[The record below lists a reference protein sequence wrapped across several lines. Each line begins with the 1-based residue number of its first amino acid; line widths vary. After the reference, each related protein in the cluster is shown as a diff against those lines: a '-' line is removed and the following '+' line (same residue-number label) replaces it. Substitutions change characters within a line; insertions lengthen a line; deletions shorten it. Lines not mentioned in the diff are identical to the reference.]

1 MSDMKIPKGKIGI
14 AKSVVEMAKEMM
26 QKKASVLPKEEAEA
40 NLKKFLEPSKV
51 QQRLFHSTFSDFSVP
66 KTKHGSDE
74 YFKFGIHVGPLEA
87 AESRIPIKAKED
99 LIDKRK
105 SGNAGANIM
114 PVHIQL
120 RNPLRLNENRMGR
133 WGVDDIMHEVMQKA
147 DRGELP
153 NVDQKLLDDYFDDQL
168 EIRGKKWSYAD
179 EPGEK
184 SELLSNFLNDI
195 GFDGIVYKNEIEG
208 GGDSYL
214 LLNPNQVKSAIGNR
228 GTYDIGEKDITKAK
242 GGAVKMR
249 DGGDPVRAAIEQAVS
264 SGKPRRPIA
273 LTAPTQQD
281 IDRMRAEIADNARRV
296 AALKEGMERQRI
308 EEMPPAEMKAY
319 EPTTRQRLG
328 EMAERA
334 LRKVS
339 PAPRARAL
347 ADVMTGG
354 REGAMLS
361 AADFVPFLGT
371 GMAVEEI
378 APHVKEAL
386 SQGNYGEAALYGGL
400 GIAAAVPGIPST
412 VKGAK
417 AIGKALAPKAGEL
430 AEQYAI
436 RTGMVLPMDVW
447 HGSPYRFQP
456 TAKNPL
462 GEFNP
467 TKIGTGEGAQAYGHG
482 FYLAEAPDVAKS
494 YVPRDMKYEEKLL
507 KMYQQAERSR
517 NYDAMEVLESA
528 MMHKTPKELMEQ
540 YPNQAGLVGKIK
552 NIPYN
557 AGALYKVDL
566 PDEQIAKMLDWDKP
580 LTKDAPQEVKDAFN
594 RIIQKYP
601 ELKDKFFQ
609 AFKEGRPGYHYYSL
623 LNDYAKTGDLL
634 KNQAFAS
641 DALREAGI
649 PGIRYLDQGSR
660 GAGQGTSNFVVFPGM
675 EDILT
680 IKERMKKGGPVEK
693 AGGGIARRLAKYA
706 KSFEPSKKTEI
717 FIGEKSEIWD
727 APAAAKAV
735 KLEKAGVDP
744 VEIWKQTGTFRSPD
758 GKLRQEISDVGSK
771 FRGEKEM
778 KELVATMK
786 QQEAD
791 IKQKIKESKEH
802 PDLFPKQLKAA
813 QGALRQAAKE
823 IKQIRTMEG
832 GPEYRVGLGNKAG
845 FAFEHP
851 ELYEAYPKLLDMDV
865 QQGGRSGSARGSYI
879 AGINE
884 NDPGLMNIYDQ
895 GLQNDPRSTALHEMQ
910 HAVQGLEGFG
920 AGGNPAMAYMHPE
933 AHEILNLMR
942 KQAREPMS
950 YEEYAKKAGLDSMP
964 LGDAMK
970 EYEKYKKAVPDVA
983 QKMDREFQN
992 EAAMLFYQRLAGEA
1006 ESRAVQERMLM
1017 TPSQRKE
1024 TFPLS
1029 SYDVLPED
1037 VITKFEKKKGGP
1049 VSLDSMRLAVGGMAG
1064 GGIRRIITEGIEGLS
1079 KVAKSASKAKKEVKE
1094 YRTPAKFERVPA
1106 KTKEEIEELARRMA
1120 PQYLGE
1126 FVRKPESTFSV
1137 AGKSMKQYKREKDL
1151 PIIYSGDRP
1160 TPDVFDIS
1168 KHEGSVM
1175 VGVPGDPTIAHRTLE
1190 QIGDIRPETPVKLH
1204 GGPLYGLEGEFWAS
1218 GKGPAT
1224 GLQATAQRGSEAYGG
1239 VPVLGK
1245 YIRMPEGTPYAL
1257 HTTDALLQF
1266 QRPDMLGNKKLKQLN
1281 AEIRRGNLKNKF
1293 PEFVGFEDPDLV
1305 LLQAQ
1310 DNPNLRKHINNVL
1323 LKPTTTEKYGLRMSG
1338 PDIDAA
1344 ITEAELRNLET
1355 GSTGFS
1361 VGRLYPK
1368 SNLTESAHPTYEFD
1382 IPGRLIGQTRY
1393 PQPYELS
1400 FPDTLK
1406 FARENLK
1413 PGVGEFGMFKMIG
1426 PRQIIDSQLVDE
1438 IKMYEEAMKILT
1450 GKKQGGPV
1458 YKSSGGILKSLNAMR
1473 AFIKASKEADIAK
1486 KSKEAAAK
1494 GEVYIPDEE
1503 TKRIM
1508 QEALKPGMPEKPEGF
1523 ADGGQITS
1531 DDLIIEER
1539 AL

>member
-1 MSDMKIPKGKIGI
+1 MSKTTLFADILKNALKKNAERAAEEIKNLEKRSSSYPLLDDFMRNYSEDLRSGFQSNRPNPKNIEKYLEIHQRPVTQEGSGGVKNLSIDQMLKEIEERRVPSAQDVSPDGYKFGGPINMKDGGDPILVTIEKAKEQTNELKKGGAVKMNKGGIAKSIADMIKEIRKTRGGYEAKRLERAADEVPNLERLYQEEALRGLFRGDNARGIMTMKPEDFERYAIPLGIKSSVGPKAAELAKSGDISKETVTTAEYIKHLGGIRGGFDDVPFLQVNKEEAGLPLLPYISGHEGRHRMRAMAGKRPSAIVQFLPRSELREPFPRRSREEYIDALNSELNLSGKMILPESDGSVVRPAIKLPDVYKTGGAVKMGKGGI
-14 AKSVVEMAKEMM
+14 AKSVAEMSKEMM
-26 QKKASVLPKEEAEA
+26 KKKPSVAAKEPTHNYDDVINSMNRAKSCQNYLNCQLAVQLASGVSDIKSLPTVKS
-40 NLKKFLEPSKV
+40 PDV
-51 QQRLFHSTFSDFSVP
+51 GDIH
-66 KTKHGSDE
+66 
-74 YFKFGIHVGPLEA
+74 KFGIRHYAIDVGDGYVVDVPQWGGNIEKKTL
-87 AESRIPIKAKED
+87 KEVVD
-99 LIDKRK
+99 EYGPPTSTHRPP
-105 SGNAGANIM
+105 SG
-114 PVHIQL
+114 
-120 RNPLRLNENRMGR
+120 
-133 WGVDDIMHEVMQKA
+133 
-147 DRGELP
+147 
-153 NVDQKLLDDYFDDQL
+153 
-168 EIRGKKWSYAD
+168 
-179 EPGEK
+179 
-184 SELLSNFLNDI
+184 
-195 GFDGIVYKNEIEG
+195 
-208 GGDSYL
+208 SYL
-214 LLNPNQVKSAIGNR
+214 QN
-228 GTYDIGEKDITKAK
+228 KAK

-281 IDRMRAEIADNARRV
+281 IDRMRAEIAENARRV
-296 AALKEGMERQRI
+296 AAVKSELTPEAPVEKKYS
-308 EEMPPAEMKAY
+308 P
-319 EPTTRQRLG
+319 
-328 EMAERA
+328 A
-334 LRKVS
+334 LRFLPEGTPESIKWAFEKAAKDIGPSMEVVSADGKPIGVNINEGGFGDLLSTASALYDVPATVAGEEVFRRTGS
-339 PAPRARAL
+339 PAAAAAAYTLTDPIGAVTGAPVAGRAAVKAGKAL
-347 ADVMTGG
+347 
-354 REGAMLS
+354 
-361 AADFVPFLGT
+361 VPTLGKTAEQYMMRT
-371 GMAVEEI
+371 GMA
-378 APHVKEAL
+378 
-386 SQGNYGEAALYGGL
+386 
-400 GIAAAVPGIPST
+400 
-412 VKGAK
+412 
-417 AIGKALAPKAGEL
+417 
-430 AEQYAI
+430 
-436 RTGMVLPMDVW
+436 LPIDVW
-447 HGSPYRFQP
+447 HGSPHRFQP

-462 GEFNP
+462 GEF
-467 TKIGTGEGAQAYGHG
+467 
-482 FYLAEAPDVAKS
+482 
-494 YVPRDMKYEEKLL
+494 
-507 KMYQQAERSR
+507 
-517 NYDAMEVLESA
+517 
-528 MMHKTPKELMEQ
+528 
-540 YPNQAGLVGKIK
+540 
-552 NIPYN
+552 
-557 AGALYKVDL
+557 
-566 PDEQIAKMLDWDKP
+566 
-580 LTKDAPQEVKDAFN
+580 
-594 RIIQKYP
+594 
-601 ELKDKFFQ
+601 
-609 AFKEGRPGYHYYSL
+609 
-623 LNDYAKTGDLL
+623 
-634 KNQAFAS
+634 
-641 DALREAGI
+641 
-649 PGIRYLDQGSR
+649 
-660 GAGQGTSNFVVFPGM
+660 
-675 EDILT
+675 
-680 IKERMKKGGPVEK
+680 
-693 AGGGIARRLAKYA
+693 
-706 KSFEPSKKTEI
+706 
-717 FIGEKSEIWD
+717 
-727 APAAAKAV
+727 
-735 KLEKAGVDP
+735 
-744 VEIWKQTGTFRSPD
+744 
-758 GKLRQEISDVGSK
+758 
-771 FRGEKEM
+771 
-778 KELVATMK
+778 
-786 QQEAD
+786 
-791 IKQKIKESKEH
+791 
-802 PDLFPKQLKAA
+802 
-813 QGALRQAAKE
+813 
-823 IKQIRTMEG
+823 
-832 GPEYRVGLGNKAG
+832 
-845 FAFEHP
+845 
-851 ELYEAYPKLLDMDV
+851 
-865 QQGGRSGSARGSYI
+865 
-879 AGINE
+879 
-884 NDPGLMNIYDQ
+884 
-895 GLQNDPRSTALHEMQ
+895 
-910 HAVQGLEGFG
+910 
-920 AGGNPAMAYMHPE
+920 
-933 AHEILNLMR
+933 
-942 KQAREPMS
+942 
-950 YEEYAKKAGLDSMP
+950 
-964 LGDAMK
+964 
-970 EYEKYKKAVPDVA
+970 
-983 QKMDREFQN
+983 
-992 EAAMLFYQRLAGEA
+992 
-1006 ESRAVQERMLM
+1006 
-1017 TPSQRKE
+1017 
-1024 TFPLS
+1024 
-1029 SYDVLPED
+1029 
-1037 VITKFEKKKGGP
+1037 
-1049 VSLDSMRLAVGGMAG
+1049 
-1064 GGIRRIITEGIEGLS
+1064 
-1079 KVAKSASKAKKEVKE
+1079 ASKAKKEVKE

-1190 QIGDIRPETPVKLH
+1190 QIGDIRPETPVKLY

-1266 QRPDMLGNKKLKQLN
+1266 QRPDMLGNKKLQQLN

-1438 IKMYEEAMKILT
+1438 IKMYEEAMKRLT

-1486 KSKEAAAK
+1486 KSKEAVAK